1 MPVCISPFK
10 RKNNDK
16 NKPMTYLY
24 KKYTSSSVGV
34 RKFNDIKNTQVDG
47 KIYLKILSLSLALV
61 FHKGREAL
69 IKTILASE

>member
-1 MPVCISPFK
+1 VCISPFK

-34 RKFNDIKNTQVDG
+34 QKFNDIKNTQVGG
-47 KIYLKILSLSLALV
+47 KVNLKILSLSLSLALV